1 MLDLLK
7 KRIMNIEKPQFQNM
21 KNRSLVISTALFLF
35 TFVLTAQMK
44 EYTLEECILIA
55 LDKNISI
62 KQSELDL
69 ESAEID
75 KADAIGNFLPRIG
88 AQSQH
93 IWNNG
98 LSQNITN
105 GLIENLTTQFSS
117 FGGNIGLTLFN
128 GRQNVNQLSRA
139 NLNML
144 ARQYQL
150 EDMKDDISLFVANAY
165 LQVMFSKELEQV
177 QRYQLELAKQEL
189 ERTQLSIDAG
199 ILTAAEIFEIEAN
212 VATQEQAVIQ
222 AENAY
227 RLSRISLAQLLLITD
242 YENFD
247 IAQEEFDIPFSE
259 ILGETP
265 KKIYEKA
272 LTFRND
278 IKLGITNLELAE
290 KEIDLAKGAL
300 MPTLSAFYNYNTRIS
315 YSDRLVETGEF
326 IRTPIGFVQDNGA
339 VVVSQFPQRD
349 VAGALPFGTQFTQND
364 GQSYG
369 LSLNIPIFNGLS
381 AKNNI
386 KRRKLNL
393 KRIENQLEQTKLDL
407 ENTINQAYNDAKGAY
422 KFYDASEK
430 TLLARQQAFE
440 IAKQR
445 FDAGVLNSFDY
456 VQARQRYQIAASDI
470 IRAKFDYIFKLKV
483 LEFYFGLEM

>member
-1 MLDLLK
+1 MSIGK
-7 KRIMNIEKPQFQNM
+7 FSIQKM
-21 KNRSLVISTALFLF
+21 KNIKIVLLTVFFLF
-35 TFVLTAQMK
+35 AFNTIGQMK
-44 EYTLEECILIA
+44 QYTLEECVLLA
-55 LDKNISI
+55 LEKNISI
-62 KQSELDL
+62 KQSELEL

-75 KADAIGNFLPRIG
+75 KDVARGSFLPRVN

-117 FGGNIGLTLFN
+117 FGANIGVTLFN
-128 GRQNVNQLSRA
+128 GRQNINQLSRA
-139 NLNML
+139 NLNLL

-150 EDMKDDISLFVANAY
+150 EDMKDDTSLFVANAY
-165 LQVMFSKELEQV
+165 LQVMFNWELEQV
-177 QRYQLELAKQEL
+177 QRYQLEIAKQEL
-189 ERTQLSIDAG
+189 RRTQLSIESG
-199 ILTAAEIFEIEAN
+199 ILTPAEIFEIEAN
-212 VATQEQAVIQ
+212 IATQEQAVVQ
-222 AENAY
+222 SENAY
-227 RLSRISLAQLLLITD
+227 RLSRINLAQLLLITD

-247 IAQEEFDIPFSE
+247 IAKEDFDMPFSE
-259 ILGETP
+259 ILTEKP
-265 KKIYEKA
+265 RAIFEKA
-272 LTFRND
+272 LTQRND
-278 IKLGITNLELAE
+278 IKLGITNLEIAE
-290 KEIDLAKGAL
+290 KDIDLAKGAL

-315 YSDRLVETGEF
+315 YSDRFIETGNL
-326 IRTPIGFVQDNGA
+326 IQTPIGIVKENGA
-339 VVVSQFPQRD
+339 IVVSQFPEREIT
-349 VAGALPFGTQFTQND
+349 GPLSFGDQFSQND

-393 KRIENQLEQTKLDL
+393 KRLENQLEQTKLDL
-407 ENTINQAYNDAKGAY
+407 ENTINQAYNNARGAY

-430 TLLARQQAFE
+430 TLIARKQAFD

-445 FDAGVLNSFDY
+445 FDAGVLNSFDF
-456 VQARQRYQIAASDI
+456 VQARQRYQIASSDI

-483 LEFYFGLEM
+483 LEFYFGLPLKN

>member
-1 MLDLLK
+1 
-7 KRIMNIEKPQFQNM
+7 M
-21 KNRSLVISTALFLF
+21 KNSKLGLTTALVLI
-35 TFVLTAQMK
+35 TFALTAQMR

-69 ESAEID
+69 ESSEID
-75 KADAIGNFLPRIG
+75 KADAIGNFLPRFN

-117 FGGNIGLTLFN
+117 FGGNLGVTLFN
-128 GRQNVNQLSRA
+128 GRQNINQLSRA

-165 LQVMFSKELEQV
+165 LQVMFNKELEQV
-177 QRYQLELAKQEL
+177 QRFQLELSKQER

-199 ILTAAEIFEIEAN
+199 ILTAVEIYEIEAN
-212 VATQEQAVIQ
+212 VASQEQALIQ
-222 AENAY
+222 AQNAY

-247 IAQEEFDIPFSE
+247 IAQEEFDVPFSD
-259 ILGETP
+259 ILDQTP
-265 KKIYEKA
+265 KAIYEKA
-272 LTFRND
+272 LSFRND
-278 IKLGITNLELAE
+278 IKLGITNIELAE
-290 KEIDLAKGAL
+290 KDIDLAKGTL
-300 MPTLSAFYNYNTRIS
+300 LPTLSAFYNYNTRIS
-315 YSDRLVETGEF
+315 YSDRLVETGELL
-326 IRTPIGFVQDNGA
+326 TAPIGFVQDNGA
-339 VVVSQFPQRD
+339 VVVSQFPQRE
-349 VAGALPFGTQFTQND
+349 VAGALPFSKQFTQND

-381 AKNNI
+381 SKNNI

-393 KRIENQLEQTKLDL
+393 KRVENQFEQTKLDL
-407 ENTINQAYNDAKGAY
+407 ESTINQAYNNAQGSF
-422 KFYDASEK
+422 KFYDASQK
-430 TLLARQQAFE
+430 TLVARQQAFE

-483 LEFYFGLEM
+483 LEFYFGLEL

>member
-1 MLDLLK
+1 
-7 KRIMNIEKPQFQNM
+7 M
-21 KNRSLVISTALFLF
+21 KNSKLGLTTALVLI
-35 TFVLTAQMK
+35 TFALTAQMR

-69 ESAEID
+69 ESSEID
-75 KADAIGNFLPRIG
+75 KADAIGNFLPRFN

-117 FGGNIGLTLFN
+117 FGGNLGVTLFN
-128 GRQNVNQLSRA
+128 GRQNINQLSRA

-165 LQVMFSKELEQV
+165 LQVMFNKELEQV
-177 QRYQLELAKQEL
+177 QRFQLELSKQER

-199 ILTAAEIFEIEAN
+199 ILTAAEIYEIEAN
-212 VATQEQAVIQ
+212 VASQEQALIQ
-222 AENAY
+222 AQNAY

-247 IAQEEFDIPFSE
+247 IAQEEFDVPFSD
-259 ILGETP
+259 ILDQTP
-265 KKIYEKA
+265 KAIYEKA
-272 LTFRND
+272 LSFRND
-278 IKLGITNLELAE
+278 IKLGITNIELAE
-290 KEIDLAKGAL
+290 KDIDLAKGTL
-300 MPTLSAFYNYNTRIS
+300 LPTLSAFYNYNTRIS
-315 YSDRLVETGEF
+315 YSDRLVETGELL
-326 IRTPIGFVQDNGA
+326 TAPIGFVQDNGA
-339 VVVSQFPQRD
+339 VVVSQFQQRE
-349 VAGALPFGTQFTQND
+349 VAGALPFSKQFTQND

-381 AKNNI
+381 SKNNI

-393 KRIENQLEQTKLDL
+393 KRVENQFEQTKLDL
-407 ENTINQAYNDAKGAY
+407 ESTINQAYNNAQGAF
-422 KFYDASEK
+422 KFYDASQK
-430 TLLARQQAFE
+430 TLVARQQAFE

-483 LEFYFGLEM
+483 LEFYFGLEL

>member
-1 MLDLLK
+1 
-7 KRIMNIEKPQFQNM
+7 MNIEKPQFQNM
-21 KNRSLVISTALFLF
+21 NNRSLVISTILFLF
-35 TFVLTAQMK
+35 TFALTAQIRN
-44 EYTLEECILIA
+44 YTLEECILIA

-75 KADAIGNFLPRIG
+75 KADAIGNFLPRFN

-117 FGGNIGLTLFN
+117 FGGNIGVTLFN
-128 GRQNVNQLSRA
+128 GKQNVNQLSRA
-139 NLNML
+139 NLNIL

-165 LQVMFSKELEQV
+165 LQVMFSKELERV

-199 ILTAAEIFEIEAN
+199 ILTAAEIYEIEAN

-265 KKIYEKA
+265 KAIYEKA
-272 LTFRND
+272 LSFRND

-326 IRTPIGFVQDNGA
+326 IKAPIGFVQDNGA

-349 VAGALPFGTQFTQND
+349 VAKALPFGTQFTQND

-369 LSLNIPIFNGLS
+369 LSLNIPIFNGL
-381 AKNNI
+381 AVKNNI

-393 KRIENQLEQTKLDL
+393 ERIENQLEQTKLDL
-407 ENTINQAYNDAKGAY
+407 ENTINQAYNDAEGAY
-422 KFYDASEK
+422 KFYNASEK

-456 VQARQRYQIAASDI
+456 VQARQRYQIATSDI

>member
-1 MLDLLK
+1 
-7 KRIMNIEKPQFQNM
+7 M
-21 KNRSLVISTALFLF
+21 KNFKIIISAVLFLC
-35 TFVLTAQMK
+35 TLVLSAQMK
-44 EYTLEECILIA
+44 EYTLEECVLIA
-55 LDKNISI
+55 LENNISI

-69 ESAEID
+69 ESAEVD
-75 KADAIGNFLPRIG
+75 KSDAMGSFLPRVN

-117 FGGNIGLTLFN
+117 FGGNVGVTLFN
-128 GRQNVNQLSRA
+128 GRQNINQLSRA
-139 NLNML
+139 NLNLL

-150 EDMKDDISLFVANAY
+150 DDMKDDVSLFVANAY
-165 LQVMFSKELEQV
+165 LQVMFNRELEQV

-199 ILTAAEIFEIEAN
+199 ILTPVEIYEIEAN
-212 VATQEQAVIQ
+212 IATQEQAVIQ

-227 RLSRISLAQLLLITD
+227 RLSRINLAQLLLITD

-247 IAQEEFDIPFSE
+247 IAKEDMDIPFSE
-259 ILGETP
+259 ILTETP
-265 KKIYEKA
+265 KAIYEKA
-272 LTFRND
+272 LTLRND
-278 IKLGITNLELAE
+278 IKLGITNLEIAE
-290 KEIDLAKGAL
+290 KDIDLAKGAQ
-300 MPTLSAFYNYNTRIS
+300 MPTLTAFYNYNTRIS
-315 YSDRLVETGEF
+315 YSDRFIETGNF
-326 IRTPIGFVQDNGA
+326 IETPIGIVQENGA
-339 VVVSQFPQRD
+339 VVVSQFPEREITGPSSFSKQ
-349 VAGALPFGTQFTQND
+349 FGQND

-369 LSLNIPIFNGLS
+369 LSLNIPIFNGLA

-393 KRIENQLEQTKLDL
+393 ERIENQLEQTKLDL
-407 ENTINQAYNDAKGAY
+407 ESTINQAYNNAKGAY

-430 TLLARQQAFE
+430 TLIARKQAFD

-445 FDAGVLNSFDY
+445 FEAGVMNSFDY

-470 IRAKFDYIFKLKV
+470 VRAKFDYIFKLKV
-483 LEFYFGLEM
+483 LEFYFGLEL

>member
-1 MLDLLK
+1 
-7 KRIMNIEKPQFQNM
+7 M
-21 KNRSLVISTALFLF
+21 KNSKLGLTTALVLI
-35 TFVLTAQMK
+35 TFALTAQMR

-69 ESAEID
+69 ESSEID
-75 KADAIGNFLPRIG
+75 KADAIGNFLPRFN

-117 FGGNIGLTLFN
+117 FGGNLGVTLFN
-128 GRQNVNQLSRA
+128 GRQNINQLSRA

-165 LQVMFSKELEQV
+165 LQVMFNKELEQV
-177 QRYQLELAKQEL
+177 QRFQLELSKQER

-199 ILTAAEIFEIEAN
+199 ILTAAEIYEIEAN
-212 VATQEQAVIQ
+212 VASQEQALIQ
-222 AENAY
+222 AQNAY

-247 IAQEEFDIPFSE
+247 IAQEEFDVPFSD
-259 ILGETP
+259 ILDQTP
-265 KKIYEKA
+265 KAIYEKA
-272 LTFRND
+272 LSFRND
-278 IKLGITNLELAE
+278 IKLGITNIELAE
-290 KEIDLAKGAL
+290 KDIDLAKGTL
-300 MPTLSAFYNYNTRIS
+300 LPTLSAFYNYNTRIS
-315 YSDRLVETGEF
+315 YSDRLVETGELL
-326 IRTPIGFVQDNGA
+326 TAPIGFVQDNGA
-339 VVVSQFPQRD
+339 LVVSQFPQRE
-349 VAGALPFGTQFTQND
+349 VAGALPFSKQFTQND

-381 AKNNI
+381 SKNNI

-393 KRIENQLEQTKLDL
+393 KRVENQFEQTKLDL
-407 ENTINQAYNDAKGAY
+407 ESTINQAYNNAQGAF
-422 KFYDASEK
+422 KFYDASQK
-430 TLLARQQAFE
+430 TLVARQQAFE

-483 LEFYFGLEM
+483 LEFYFGLEL